1 MDCSSGIC
9 FYYHWIVVQMAS
21 REMGN
26 SNFWVKKAPAQVHE
40 ESVYPLLYEA
50 ISISLVGPS
59 KSLAVEAQ
67 IHHVTFI

>member
-1 MDCSSGIC
+1 
-9 FYYHWIVVQMAS
+9 MAS